1 MIPRASNLMQS
12 AHLAA
17 KVLAIFPFSFVG
29 VYPTS
34 PAYYFIE
41 YGINY
46 NFVYLE
52 N

>member
-1 MIPRASNLMQS
+1 MQS

-34 PAYYFIE
+34 PA
-41 YGINY
+41 
-46 NFVYLE
+46 
-52 N
+52 